1 MRKTPL
7 LATLTLTLAACGG
20 GGGGGTP
27 PPPANRAPAANDVS
41 ALTPPATAVSG
52 TLSATDADG
61 DALTFSVA
69 TTPANGNVTLS
80 GTGDRDFEY
89 TPNGGFAGVDTFT
102 FSASDGSLTSNT
114 ATVTI
119 TVNTAPVV
127 NVPTATLETSDLG
140 TATGTVSGSDVEG
153 DLLTFQVATPPTK
166 GTVTSLDTTSGDF
179 VYTPAVGE
187 DGIDTFTV
195 VAQDAAEPSAPGTI
209 TIEIFGWIGPQQIG
223 SSSEDLLATNAL
235 LLTDDGG
242 LQQGGVTQGQVGS
255 TPNAGAR
262 DVFLR
267 TTDRRGN
274 ELSLTQF
281 GGTSDDVIRGMHA
294 RPQGDGYYL
303 VVSGPDDNIYRF
315 NNDGTEVFSVP
326 LPVGPGITLLIG
338 NLYWSGIDD
347 AGDLIILSWVDP
359 ADPTVVT
366 SGLVTKLS
374 GTNGGLIWQREL
386 LTSIEDNVDFFIDDT
401 NRISPRGV
409 DVDAVGNPVIVGEY
423 WDTAG
428 NRPCERC
435 GFIAKLDAATG
446 DNVWVQEPDAFASC
460 GIDGSGRLYRVT
472 VADDDSLYVNG
483 LANFSQ
489 FPSTDGLVAR
499 YSADGTQELWQFCDN
514 SGADTTSFFT
524 NPLILA
530 DGSIVN
536 YGSVGDANSPPDPSG
551 GGPTASDL
559 VLYKFTDTGAIT
571 WSQTID
577 VVRQDA
583 SDADALAGGMVED
596 AQGILYI
603 TGSTDG
609 EVGATANAGDLDAFV
624 LRLGPDGSVQ

>member
-1 MRKTPL
+1 MRKTLL

-41 ALTPPATAVSG
+41 ALTPPAAAVSG

-69 TTPANGNVTLS
+69 TAPANGSVTLS

-114 ATVTI
+114 ATATI

-153 DLLTFQVATPPTK
+153 DLLSFQVATPPTR
-166 GTVTSLDTTSGDF
+166 GTVTSLDQTSGDF
-179 VYTPAVGE
+179 VYTPTVGE

-209 TIEIFGWIGPQQIG
+209 TVEIFGWIGPQQIG
-223 SSSEDLLATNAL
+223 SSAEDLLATNAL

-242 LQQGGVTQGQVGS
+242 LLQGGITEGQVGS
-255 TPNAGAR
+255 TPNAGEG
-262 DVFLR
+262 DSFLR
-267 TTDRRGN
+267 STDRRGN

-281 GGTSDDVIRGMHA
+281 GGTGDDVIRGMHA
-294 RPQGDGYYL
+294 RPQGDGYY
-303 VVSGPDDNIYRF
+303 VIVSSPDDNIYRF
-315 NNDGTEVFSVP
+315 NTDGTEVFSVP

-338 NLYWSGIDD
+338 NLYWSGIDA

-359 ADPTVVT
+359 VAPNAVT

-374 GTNGGLIWQREL
+374 GADGSVIWQRQL
-386 LTSIEDNVDFFIDDT
+386 LTSTEDDVNFFIDDT
-401 NRISPRGV
+401 DRISPRGV
-409 DVDAVGNPVIVGEY
+409 DVDAAGNPVIAGEF
-423 WDTAG
+423 WINAG
-428 NRPCERC
+428 NRPCVRC

-446 DNVWVQEPDAFASC
+446 DTIWVREPDAFATC
-460 GIDGSGRLYRVT
+460 GEDSSGRFYRVT
-472 VADDDSLYVNG
+472 VANDDTLYVNG
-483 LANFSQ
+483 LANFTQ
-489 FPSTDGLVAR
+489 FPGTDGLVAR
-499 YSADGTQELWQFCDN
+499 YSADGTQELWQFCDD

-530 DGSIVN
+530 DGGIVN
-536 YGSVGDANSPPDPSG
+536 YGSVGDANSPPDPSS
-551 GGPTASDL
+551 GGPSAADL
-559 VLYKFTDTGAIT
+559 VIYKFTDAGAVT

-577 VVRQDA
+577 VVRQDT
-583 SDADALAGGMVED
+583 SDAEALAGAIVED

-624 LRLGPDGSVQ
+624 LRLGADGSVQ

>member
-1 MRKTPL
+1 MRKTLL

-69 TTPANGNVTLS
+69 TAPANGSVTLS

-114 ATVTI
+114 ATATI

-166 GTVTSLDTTSGDF
+166 GAVTSLDATSGEF
-179 VYTPAVGE
+179 VYTPTVGE

-195 VAQDAAEPSAPGTI
+195 VARDDAEPSTPGTI
-209 TIEIFGWIGPQQIG
+209 TVEIFGWIGPQQIG
-223 SSSEDLLATNAL
+223 SSAEDLLATNAL

-242 LQQGGVTQGQVGS
+242 LLQGGITEGQVGS
-255 TPNAGAR
+255 TPNAGEG
-262 DVFLR
+262 DSFLR
-267 TTDRRGN
+267 STDRRGN

-281 GGTSDDVIRGMHA
+281 GGTGDDVIRGMHA
-294 RPQGDGYYL
+294 RPQGDGYY
-303 VVSGPDDNIYRF
+303 VIVSSPDDNIYRF
-315 NNDGTEVFSVP
+315 NTDGTEVFSVP

-338 NLYWSGIDD
+338 NLYWSGIDA

-359 ADPTVVT
+359 VAPNAVT

-374 GTNGGLIWQREL
+374 GADGSVIWQRQL
-386 LTSIEDNVDFFIDDT
+386 LTSTEDDVNFFIDDT
-401 NRISPRGV
+401 DRISPRGV
-409 DVDAVGNPVIVGEY
+409 DVDAAGNPVIAGEF
-423 WDTAG
+423 WINAG
-428 NRPCERC
+428 NRPCVRC

-446 DNVWVQEPDAFASC
+446 DTIWVREPDAFATC
-460 GIDGSGRLYRVT
+460 GEDSSGRFYRVT
-472 VADDDSLYVNG
+472 VANDDTLYVNG
-483 LANFSQ
+483 LANFTQ
-489 FPSTDGLVAR
+489 FPGTDGLVAR
-499 YSADGTQELWQFCDN
+499 YSADGTQELWQFCDD

-530 DGSIVN
+530 DGGIVN
-536 YGSVGDANSPPDPSG
+536 YGSVGDANSPPDPSS
-551 GGPTASDL
+551 GGPSAADL
-559 VLYKFTDTGAIT
+559 VIYKFTDAGAVT

-577 VVRQDA
+577 VVRQDT
-583 SDADALAGGMVED
+583 SDAEALAGAIVED
-596 AQGILYI
+596 VQGILYI

-624 LRLGPDGSVQ
+624 LRLGADGSVQ